1 MIAKDALAQANLL
14 PFSPSLKSG
23 LLRRQR
29 LSLAAQS
36 AQQAPAGA
44 CGGEFFNFSGK
55 FPEGYFLIV
64 KNSFSRPKAEK
75 DGPGLGPGIQR
86 ST

>member
-36 AQQAPAGA
+36 AQPAPAGA
-44 CGGEFFNFSGK
+44 CGAACEFFK
-55 FPEGYFLIV
+55 FFPATI
-64 KNSFSRPKAEK
+64 
-75 DGPGLGPGIQR
+75 
-86 ST
+86 STLDLHVESPIARVCRHVARYHVALHL

>member
-36 AQQAPAGA
+36 AQPAPAGA
-44 CGGEFFNFSGK
+44 CGAAGEFFNF
-55 FPEGYFLIV
+55 FL
-64 KNSFSRPKAEK
+64 
-75 DGPGLGPGIQR
+75 QR
-86 ST
+86 L

>member
-36 AQQAPAGA
+36 AQPAPAGA
-44 CGGEFFNFSGK
+44 CGAAGEFFNFSCNVSKKPPQIGC
-55 FPEGYFLIV
+55 L
-64 KNSFSRPKAEK
+64 
-75 DGPGLGPGIQR
+75 
-86 ST
+86 

>member
-1 MIAKDALAQANLL
+1 MRQRANTNHVLS

-36 AQQAPAGA
+36 AQPAPAGA
-44 CGGEFFNFSGK
+44 CGAAGEFFNFSCNVSKKPPFFAAISLLLGVVITT
-55 FPEGYFLIV
+55 PSTTALRTIV
-64 KNSFSRPKAEK
+64 
-75 DGPGLGPGIQR
+75 
-86 ST
+86 

>member
-36 AQQAPAGA
+36 AQPAPAGA
-44 CGGEFFNFSGK
+44 CEFFK
-55 FPEGYFLIV
+55 FFPATI
-64 KNSFSRPKAEK
+64 
-75 DGPGLGPGIQR
+75 
-86 ST
+86 STLDLHVESPIARVCRHVARYHVALHL

>member
-1 MIAKDALAQANLL
+1 MIEKDALAQANLL

-36 AQQAPAGA
+36 AQPAPAGA
-44 CGGEFFNFSGK
+44 CGAAGEFFNF
-55 FPEGYFLIV
+55 FL
-64 KNSFSRPKAEK
+64 
-75 DGPGLGPGIQR
+75 QR
-86 ST
+86 

>member
-36 AQQAPAGA
+36 AQPAPAGA
-44 CGGEFFNFSGK
+44 CGAAGEFLMMMMFITS
-55 FPEGYFLIV
+55 FLIFPATLV
-64 KNSFSRPKAEK
+64 KNRHFLSVLPRVVLKLF
-75 DGPGLGPGIQR
+75 R
-86 ST
+86 S